1 MTLRKD
7 FIKYIGIKD
16 SDVSLKINTRMWELE
31 IDLDK
36 SFKEYCINDRVIILD
51 FHRQL
56 LMANWEYFEKLV
68 N

>member
-16 SDVSLKINTRMWELE
+16 SDVSLKISTRMWELE

-36 SFKEYCINDRVIILD
+36 SLKEYCVNDRAIILD

>member
-16 SDVSLKINTRMWELE
+16 SDVSLKISTRMWELE

-36 SFKEYCINDRVIILD
+36 SFKDYCVNDRIIILD

-56 LMANWEYFEKLV
+56 LMASWEYFEKLI

>member
-7 FIKYIGIKD
+7 FIKYIEIKD
-16 SDVSLKINTRMWELE
+16 SDVSLKISTRMWELE

-36 SFKEYCINDRVIILD
+36 SFKDYCVNDRIIILD

-56 LMANWEYFEKLV
+56 LMASWEYFEKLI

>member
-7 FIKYIGIKD
+7 FIKYIEIKD
-16 SDVSLKINTRMWELE
+16 SDVSLKISTRMWELE

-36 SFKEYCINDRVIILD
+36 SFKDYCVNDRIIILD

-56 LMANWEYFEKLV
+56 LMASWEYFEKLV